1 MKRVRL
7 ELEYIFRASPTI
19 IYHFV
24 TSPATLVRWYC
35 DDVDIT
41 GDVYT
46 FFWSGS
52 SEKAF
57 LIDDIED
64 ERVRFEWAEAGQPN
78 EYLEFRMYKSD
89 ITNETI
95 LEITDFCDDDE
106 EDEVRDLWDTLTSEL
121 RKECGG

>member
-19 IYHFV
+19 IYNFV

-64 ERVRFEWAEAGQPN
+64 ERIRFEWATAEHAD
-78 EYLEFRMYKSD
+78 EFLEFRMYRSD

-106 EDEVRDLWDTLTSEL
+106 EDEVRDLWDTLMVEL